1 MSSPASRRDFETSLM
16 KQLLKALRLLCT
28 TYLTIARSQ
37 PAKAEKPL
45 TPVKRVFG
53 LIFLIAL
60 VVFLFFPLGNSQL
73 YKAINTGDEARAL
86 QLIKAGANP
95 NSTFGTYS
103 IDSESPAA
111 RLNPLHA
118 ALWRGQP
125 RVAVALIEAGA
136 DPNSR
141 DHLGRTA
148 LIVAA
153 NDGHT
158 EVVRALLAKG
168 ADPRAASTSD
178 GETPLRNGPKG
189 PGGWYPRFGNF
200 PKSLKPE
207 IRQILIKAGA
217 K

>member
-1 MSSPASRRDFETSLM
+1 MR
-16 KQLLKALRLLCT
+16 QLFKALKLLCA
-28 TYLTIARSQ
+28 TYLAIARSQ

-45 TPVKRVFG
+45 SPLMRVLG
-53 LIFLIAL
+53 LIFLIGL

-73 YKAINTGDEARAL
+73 YKAIDDGDEARAL

-95 NSTFGTYS
+95 NSTLGRYTLE
-103 IDSESPAA
+103 SESDAA
-111 RLNPLHA
+111 TLNPLHF
-118 ALWRGQP
+118 ALWHNQP

-158 EVVRALLAKG
+158 EVVRALLANG
-168 ADPRAASTSD
+168 ADPEGASTSD

-189 PGGWYPRFGNF
+189 PGGWYPGFGKI
-200 PKSLKPE
+200 PKDLKPE
-207 IRQILIKAGA
+207 IREMLIKAGA